1 MVPNKL
7 WPVTAGF
14 LWIVLGIIAC
24 SSLDFSPPKGVT
36 DSFNVGQL
44 APQFTTT
51 DRKGQ
56 VHQLSDFRG
65 KVVLVNFWATWC
77 SPCVEEMPSMESL
90 RKELDQEQL
99 VIVALSVDD
108 SWEPV
113 KLFFRES
120 NFGLMIYSDFEGKIA
135 RLYGTEKVPE
145 TYILNKQGVIVH
157 KVVGAT
163 NWMAPKMLSFLRQL
177 LAV

>member
-7 WPVTAGF
+7 WPVTTG
-14 LWIVLGIIAC
+14 LVWVVLGIISC
-24 SSLDFSPPKGVT
+24 SSLDAPPPQGVP

-77 SPCVEEMPSMESL
+77 PPCVEEMPSMESL
-90 RKELDQEQL
+90 CKELDQEQL
-99 VIVALSVDD
+99 AIMALSVDD

-113 KLFFRES
+113 DVFFRES
-120 NFGLMIYSDFEGKIA
+120 NFGLIIYSDFGGKIA
-135 RLYGTEKVPE
+135 QLYGTEKVPE
-145 TYILNKQGVIVH
+145 TYILNKHGVIVH